1 MTQQP
6 SGSEKPLALLQSTF
20 ANMLSRFGHQLP
32 DDDVLHRRRGRLG
45 GDDDDDG
52 DYGYGDVVTYLFGQ
66 DERGEY
72 LDFYMRHRIAG
83 DQHIRIY
90 EDGSSERL
98 EVISPFGPRVSDD
111 PVENERLRREDG
123 EEYQRIRGMLDA
135 KGFPSSY

>member
-98 EVISPFGPRVSDD
+98 EVISPFGPRISDD
-111 PVENERLRREDG
+111 PDENERLRREDR
-123 EEYQRIRGMLDA
+123 EEYQRIRAMLDA

>member
-1 MTQQP
+1 MTPPPQP
-6 SGSEKPLALLQSTF
+6 EKPLPILQATF
-20 ANMLSRFGHQLP
+20 ASMLSRFGHELP
-32 DDDVLHRRRGRLG
+32 DEDVLYRRRGRIG
-45 GDDDDDG
+45 DDDDG

-111 PVENERLRREDG
+111 PVENERLRREDR
-123 EEYQRIRGMLDA
+123 EEYERIRTMLDA

>member
-1 MTQQP
+1 
-6 SGSEKPLALLQSTF
+6 
-20 ANMLSRFGHQLP
+20 
-32 DDDVLHRRRGRLG
+32 VLHRRRGRLG